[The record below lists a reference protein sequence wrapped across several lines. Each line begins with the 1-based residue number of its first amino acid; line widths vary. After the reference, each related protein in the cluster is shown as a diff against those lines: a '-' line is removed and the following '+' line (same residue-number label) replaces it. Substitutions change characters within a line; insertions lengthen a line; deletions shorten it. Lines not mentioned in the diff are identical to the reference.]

1 MKISRK
7 KIIMSIV
14 IFIFTIGLI
23 VGAVYL
29 KNVADYKQA
38 VKETTF
44 DEINIPDVSDGVY
57 I

>member
-7 KIIMSIV
+7 TIILSIV

-23 VGAVYL
+23 GGAVYL

-44 DEINIPDVSDGVY
+44 DE
-57 I
+57 

>member
-23 VGAVYL
+23 GGAVYL
-29 KNVADYKQA
+29 RQHR
-38 VKETTF
+38 
-44 DEINIPDVSDGVY
+44 INTKIR
-57 I
+57 IIQ